1 MDKQAIRDRVWD
13 ALEAE
18 GVAAFPFPPHG
29 RIPNFSGAGEAAERL
44 ADLPE
49 FERADA
55 IKANPDSPQ
64 RPVRKRAL
72 EAGKTVYMAV
82 PRLRDEECFIELDP
96 TEIDDYHRASTISGS
111 SELGVQVGPD
121 EVASIDLIVSGSVA
135 VTEQGAR
142 IGKGEGYSD
151 LEYAILRGLG
161 LVKDSTPVVTTVH
174 EMQVVENE
182 VAVEAHDVP
191 MDAIVT
197 PDRVIRPEAGF
208 SKPSGIDWSALSE
221 ERIEEMP
228 VLARLRDE
236 RESA

>member
-1 MDKQAIRDRVWD
+1 MDKQDIRERVWD
-13 ALEAE
+13 TLEAE
-18 GVAAFPFPPHG
+18 GVARFPFPPHG
-29 RIPNFSGAGEAAERL
+29 RIPNVSGAGEAAERL

-49 FERADA
+49 FQEADA

-64 RPVRKRAL
+64 RPVRKLAL
-72 EAGKTVYMAV
+72 QRGKTVYMAV

-96 TEIDDYHRASTISGS
+96 DRIDDYGRASTISHS
-111 SELGVQVGPD
+111 SELGVQVGP
-121 EVASIDLIVSGSVA
+121 EAVESIDLIVSGSVA

-161 LVKDSTPVVTTVH
+161 LVDETTPVVTTVH
-174 EMQVVENE
+174 EMQVVDDE

-197 PDRVIRPEAGF
+197 PELVVRPEGEF
-208 SKPSGIDWSALSE
+208 EKPSGIDWSALDE

-228 VLARLRDE
+228 VLQALRP
-236 RESA
+236 